1 MNLRLTTD
9 KTDGTLP
16 TSATHKSHSGRVC
29 TGKEELLPPK
39 LFSLRQKLGQ
49 KARQEPHFR
58 FYTLYD
64 RIYRADTLRVAWQQ
78 VRSNRGKPGID
89 GVSLTMVEEG
99 PGGVDAFLAE
109 LEDDLRCKRYHA
121 QPVRRVYIPK
131 ANGESRPLG
140 IPTVR
145 DRVVQTA
152 LLLILEPIFE
162 ADFLDCSFGF
172 RPGRSAHQA
181 LEEVRTALLD
191 GFVDVYDADL
201 KSYFD
206 TIPHDKLMDCL
217 RVRIADGSVLRLIEQ
232 WLRAPVVDTTEGG
245 GTASRN
251 TKGTPQGGVISPL
264 LANVYLHWFDRAFSV
279 PERCNNGQHSAQLVR
294 YADDFVILARQIT
307 PEWIEWIEHRLE
319 GQMGLVINRE
329 KTRVVNVREPKASLN
344 FLGYTFRYK
353 PLAGYPRGRL
363 RVEASAQSLQR
374 ERDKLRDMI
383 QTAHSSLP
391 LPDLLIRVNRQMQ
404 GWGQYFRFGDCTD
417 PFRHINYYVQQR
429 LFRHLRRRSQRPYK
443 PPAGVPFEHHLA
455 DLGLLPLRAVAV
467 SGHQLAFR

>member
-1 MNLRLTTD
+1 MNKSSTTD
-9 KTDGTLP
+9 KTAAALP
-16 TSATHKSHSGRVC
+16 TSATHKSQPGSVR
-29 TGKEELLPPK
+29 TEKELLLPPQ
-39 LFSLRQKLGQ
+39 LLSLRQKLGQ

-64 RIYRADTLRVAWQQ
+64 RVYRADTLRVAWQQ
-78 VRSNRGKPGID
+78 VRSNRGTPGID
-89 GVSLTMVEEG
+89 GVSLSMVEQG

-109 LEDDLRCKRYHA
+109 LQDDLRCKRYRA

-131 ANGESRPLG
+131 GNGQSRPLG

-162 ADFLDCSFGF
+162 ADFLDCSYGF
-172 RPGRSAHQA
+172 RPERSAHQA
-181 LEEVRTALLD
+181 LEEVRKALAS
-191 GFVDVYDADL
+191 GFVEVYDADL

-232 WLRAPVVDTTEGG
+232 WLRAPVVDKTSGG
-245 GTASRN
+245 GTARRN
-251 TKGTPQGGVISPL
+251 TQGTPQGGVISPL

-279 PERCNNGQHSAQLVR
+279 PERCRNGELSARLVR
-294 YADDFVILARQIT
+294 YADDFVILARRIT
-307 PEWIEWIEHRLE
+307 SESLAWIEHRLE

-329 KTRVVNVREPKASLN
+329 KTRVVNLREPKASLN

-353 PLAGYPRGRL
+353 QQRGFPRGRL
-363 RVEASAQSLQR
+363 RAEASAQSLQR
-374 ERDKLRDMI
+374 ERGRLRDMI

-391 LPDLLIRVNRQMQ
+391 LPELLIRVNRQMQ
-404 GWGQYFRFGDCTD
+404 GWGQYFRYGDCSV

-429 LFRHLRRRSQRPYK
+429 LYRHLRRRSQRPYK
-443 PPAGVPFEHHLA
+443 PPAGIPFERHLA
-455 DLGLLPLRAVAV
+455 DLGLMPLRAGAPSRPCV
-467 SGHQLAFR
+467 AFR